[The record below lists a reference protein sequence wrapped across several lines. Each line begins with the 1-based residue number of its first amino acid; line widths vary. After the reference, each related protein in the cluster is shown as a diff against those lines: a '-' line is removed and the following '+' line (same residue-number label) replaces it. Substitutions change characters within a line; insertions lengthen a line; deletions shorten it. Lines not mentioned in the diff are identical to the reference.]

1 MNADPIARAY
11 RWLEYAAFGFA
22 LEDARFEF
30 LFHAATARRVLILGE
45 GDGRF
50 LARLLECNRRA
61 SITVIDSSARMIDLA
76 RQRTPASER
85 SRVQFLNSDLS
96 VLPAASF
103 DLVVSHFFLD
113 ALDGSQAEA
122 AIANVNAVLAPGSA
136 WLISEFQVPPNGIR
150 RLHARLWLRVMY
162 AFFAVTTGLRASKL
176 PPYRDYL
183 ARCGFT
189 EIDCR
194 ERRFGLIRS
203 QVWRKTISTQTAP
216 APDPS
221 APDPPETPG
230 CASPRKR
237 PA

>member
-11 RWLEYAAFGFA
+11 RWFEYAAFGFA

-30 LFHAATARRVLILGE
+30 LSHATTARRVLILGE

-50 LARLLECNRRA
+50 LSRLLECNRRA

-85 SRVQFLNSDLS
+85 SRVQFLNSDWS

-113 ALDGSQAEA
+113 VLDHCQATA
-122 AIANVNAVLAPGSA
+122 AIAQVSAALTPGSA
-136 WLISEFQVPPNGIR
+136 WLISEFQVPASGIR
-150 RLHARLWLRVMY
+150 RLHARLWLRAMY
-162 AFFAVTTGLRASKL
+162 AFFALTTGLRASTL
-176 PPYRDYL
+176 PPYRDCL
-183 ARCGFT
+183 TRCGFT
-189 EIDCR
+189 EIDYK

-203 QVWRKTISTQTAP
+203 QVWRKTISRQTAP
-216 APDPS
+216 ALDPC
-221 APDPPETPG
+221 ARGPRETPG
-230 CASPRKR
+230 CA
-237 PA
+237 